1 MLQEMGV
8 DTVLAETAA
17 DVAEVATGTEP
28 KVLTAEEKAIAEE
41 KAKQK
46 ELDKFTDKE
55 VIQLTALASGTKEKP
70 GWANHKKLGRN
81 PHIRRVLDGTKQTFL
96 GTKAECEEFLADILV
111 NDDDTP
117 CLDDEGEEILINRGE
132 IVEPLMADCQ
142 RQLFGKQT
150 FLKTSEITALMKCSK
165 KKLEN
170 MRRSVEHKLRT
181 VSTPKWEK
189 EGKDPSA
196 FKLWIPSD
204 SPRGQGVFDTEAFL
218 QEANID
224 LDDM

>member
-8 DTVLAETAA
+8 DTVLAETSA
-17 DVAEVATGTEP
+17 DEVVETTDEP
-28 KVLTAEEKAIAEE
+28 KVLTAEEQAQADE
-41 KAKQK
+41 KARQK
-46 ELDKFTDKE
+46 ELDKFTDGE
-55 VIQLTALASGTKEKP
+55 VVKLIILVKGTKAAP
-70 GWANHKKLGRN
+70 GWANHEKLGRN

-111 NDDDTP
+111 EDDDTP
-117 CLDDEGEEILINRGE
+117 VLDDEGEEILINRGE

-170 MRRSVEHKLRT
+170 MRRSAEHKLRT
-181 VSTPKWEK
+181 VATPKWEG